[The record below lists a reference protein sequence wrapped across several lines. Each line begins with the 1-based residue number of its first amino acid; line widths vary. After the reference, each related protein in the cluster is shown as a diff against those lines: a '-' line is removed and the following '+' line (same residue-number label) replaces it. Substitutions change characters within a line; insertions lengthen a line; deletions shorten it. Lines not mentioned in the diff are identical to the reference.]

1 MTSSNLNSSFIF
13 KSFKILQQFSSVKRY
28 SRDRLICPENDLEH
42 TGFVALISYFL
53 ALEVRKLGVEINL
66 EKLLVGAIVH
76 DIDEAL
82 TGDVPRPTKHNN
94 NSLLEEIKRLEFN
107 SVKTIFEYLDQE
119 NSQNNIVKDWE
130 DAKKDGTIEG
140 DIVKLADTLSVV
152 YKVWVEVVLMSN
164 RSFLIVAEEIK
175 QALEFQLE
183 KLENTAYS
191 PKNIEYGLWLCNTY
205 EDSLSIVLECISS
218 AAGVYPLIPLPIEI
232 KR

>member
-1 MTSSNLNSSFIF
+1 
-13 KSFKILQQFSSVKRY
+13 
-28 SRDRLICPENDLEH
+28 
-42 TGFVALISYFL
+42 
-53 ALEVRKLGVEINL
+53 
-66 EKLLVGAIVH
+66 
-76 DIDEAL
+76 
-82 TGDVPRPTKHNN
+82 
-94 NSLLEEIKRLEFN
+94 
-107 SVKTIFEYLDQE
+107 
-119 NSQNNIVKDWE
+119 
-130 DAKKDGTIEG
+130 
-140 DIVKLADTLSVV
+140 
-152 YKVWVEVVLMSN
+152 MSN